1 MLFTLLPM
9 GRGITPAWAGK
20 SMIVRSVCLSSVD
33 HPRVGGEKIVD
44 FFCMVVIVGSPPRGR
59 GKGRTATTDGKR
71 TGITPAWAGKR
82 SLGCNLAG
90 CTTDHPRVGGE
101 KCCFRSHT
109 LLAWGSPPRGRGKA
123 STARRNPAKPGITP
137 AWAGKSEVLS
147 VAYRCCVDHPRV
159 GGEKRYISRIPAKA
173 QGSPPRGR
181 GKADA
186 GAGREILGGITP
198 AWAGKSRC
206 ARLDAGHR
214 RDHPRVGGEKS
225 RVAPRSDPGT
235 GSPPR
240 GRGKARYCPLLIGAV
255 WITPAWAGKSGISHA
270 YRPRPRDHPRVGGEK
285 QMQEQAGKYW
295 VGSPPRGRGK
305 AAVQGWMRATEGI
318 TPAWAGK
325 SREWPRGLTR
335 AQDHPRVGGEKS

>member
-1 MLFTLLPM
+1 MPWLWDHPRVGGEKPTMLGSPQTC
-9 GRGITPAWAGK
+9 RGITPAWAGK

-159 GGEKRYISRIPAKA
+159 GGEKFACIRPHSSFLGSPPRGRGKVTLPRRPPAVAGITPAWAGKREF
-173 QGSPPRGR
+173 QQLPEGRLQDHPRVGGEKKGEEKSTFWVKGSPPRGR
-181 GKADA
+181 GKADRCRPA
-186 GAGREILGGITP
+186 ASGWGITP
-198 AWAGKSRC
+198 AWAGKSLSSSATVRS
-206 ARLDAGHR
+206 DK
-214 RDHPRVGGEKS
+214 DHPRVGGEKDQS
-225 RVAPRSDPGT
+225 GRITRKKT

-240 GRGKARYCPLLIGAV
+240 GRGKV
-255 WITPAWAGKSGISHA
+255 WSVCRCRWRKRITPAWAGKS
-270 YRPRPRDHPRVGGEK
+270 
-285 QMQEQAGKYW
+285 
-295 VGSPPRGRGK
+295 
-305 AAVQGWMRATEGI
+305 
-318 TPAWAGK
+318 
-325 SREWPRGLTR
+325 
-335 AQDHPRVGGEKS
+335 

>member
-1 MLFTLLPM
+1 MTLKTSSEKPGITPAWAGKSDIYETLGTDPEDHPRVGGEKIVDFFCMVVIVGSPPRGRGKGRTATTDGKRTGITPAWAGKSRRRMTSWGGVLDHPRVGGEKGSGVISKIAGLGSPPRGRGKVMLFTLLPM

-159 GGEKRYISRIPAKA
+159 GGEK
-173 QGSPPRGR
+173 QTTPR
-181 GKADA
+181 
-186 GAGREILGGITP
+186 
-198 AWAGKSRC
+198 
-206 ARLDAGHR
+206 
-214 RDHPRVGGEKS
+214 
-225 RVAPRSDPGT
+225 
-235 GSPPR
+235 
-240 GRGKARYCPLLIGAV
+240 
-255 WITPAWAGKSGISHA
+255 
-270 YRPRPRDHPRVGGEK
+270 
-285 QMQEQAGKYW
+285 
-295 VGSPPRGRGK
+295 
-305 AAVQGWMRATEGI
+305 
-318 TPAWAGK
+318 
-325 SREWPRGLTR
+325 
-335 AQDHPRVGGEKS
+335 